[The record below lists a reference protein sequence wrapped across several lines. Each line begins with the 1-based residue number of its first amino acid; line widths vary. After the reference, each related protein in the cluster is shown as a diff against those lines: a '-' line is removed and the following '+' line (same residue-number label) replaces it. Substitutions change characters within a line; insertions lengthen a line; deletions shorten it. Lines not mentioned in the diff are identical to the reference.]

1 LRRARRQRCARSAC
15 ARCRSGLDLR
25 GGLYL
30 LYQVDVNAAVSQAL
44 EGYAQD
50 ARRALAAANIR
61 VKDVIT
67 VALGKR
73 PTQCPVRVLLPPKPT
88 SMRAQRPHQPLAG
101 FVPSAPRSCSGRPLP
116 GVMTPAQIVSARTT
130 RSSRTSPHCATV

>member
-1 LRRARRQRCARSAC
+1 LRRARRHAWRALAC

-25 GGLYL
+25 AACIC

-50 ARRALAAANIR
+50 ARRALAAANIP

-67 VALGKR
+67 VAVGER
-73 PTQCPVRVLLPPKPT
+73 PTQCRARVVA
-88 SMRAQRPHQPLAG
+88 S
-101 FVPSAPRSCSGRPLP
+101 RSRR
-116 GVMTPAQIVSARTT
+116 Q
-130 RSSRTSPHCATV
+130 